1 MCCQDFFNIN
11 DAPMT
16 HHILK
21 ATKDTVHLSGFSHL
35 LAPALTVDSG
45 DTIEVETYSGYY
57 VYDKAPPE
65 FLTPEFLDICHNLA
79 AERKIAGGPHL
90 LTGPIYVHD
99 AEPGDVLEVELTAI
113 APSLPVGF
121 NAIRPGWGA
130 LPEIFPQPALRFIP
144 LDLENKIAEFPT
156 NSGIKIPLKPF
167 FGILGVATPEK
178 SRISIPPGYYGGNID
193 NRELQ
198 AGSRIFLPIFVP
210 GALFSIGDGHAAQG
224 DGEVNVTAIETSMN
238 GKIKLTLRKDL
249 HFTTPIAET
258 LTDIIT
264 MGFGETL
271 DAALELALKN
281 MIDFLE
287 RFTNLSPE
295 EAYVLC
301 SLAVN
306 FRITQ
311 VVNSPQ
317 KGIHGMLPKAIFSH
331 KINW

>member
-1 MCCQDFFNIN
+1 
-11 DAPMT
+11 MT

-21 ATKDTVHLSGFSHL
+21 ATKDTVHLGGFSHAL
-35 LAPALTVDSG
+35 TPVLTVDSG

-65 FLTPEFLDICHNLA
+65 FMTPEFLDICQNLPP
-79 AERKIAGGPHL
+79 ERKIAGGPHL
-90 LTGPIYVHD
+90 LTGPIYVRD
-99 AEPGDVLEVELTAI
+99 AKPGDVLEVELNAI

-121 NAIRPGWGA
+121 NAIRTGWGA
-130 LPEIFPQPALRFIP
+130 LPQKFNQPALRFIS
-144 LDLENKIAEFPT
+144 LDLENNIAEFPQGT
-156 NSGIKIPLKPF
+156 GIKIPLKPF
-167 FGILGVATPEK
+167 FGILGVATPET
-178 SRISIPPGYYGGNID
+178 SRNSIPPGAYGGNID

-198 AGSRIFLPIFVP
+198 PGSRIFLPIFVP

-238 GKIKLTLRKDL
+238 GTIKLKVRQGWNL
-249 HFTTPIAET
+249 TTPIAET
-258 LTDIIT
+258 PTDIIT

-281 MIDFLE
+281 MIEFLE
-287 RFTNLSPE
+287 GFADLSPE
-295 EAYVLC
+295 DAYVLC

-317 KGIHGMLPKAIFSH
+317 KGVHGMLPKSIFSQN
-331 KINW
+331 ISL